1 MLFLT
6 EDDVLRAIQGRDA
19 YGEAVAVTEE
29 VLRQQSRGS
38 AFHLKRLTMEHP
50 DHPGHLWHNVRI
62 LPGMAPELGAAAV
75 RVYSG
80 YRGTNRSEV
89 ICLFDWEDMEM
100 TAIISDYHLHAI
112 RTASPYGVAAKY
124 LARADAQTLGVIGTG
139 RYARGFVRACCSV
152 RPVRRIKA
160 YSRSAENRKRFRE
173 EMAGAL
179 DVDVEAVESGREAV
193 AGADIM
199 LLATSGNT
207 VVFES
212 AWLEPGALLMS
223 LAPGEFDESTV
234 ERSRVFLSGTDQV
247 LGDTPP
253 RKPFPSLMASG
264 RFGREDVAAEFCD
277 VVAGKKPGRRSDHEI
292 ILYESP
298 GMGILDVGIA
308 NWIYGLAR
316 EKGLGTELPFGEK
329 PSGEPVPGGKSQA
342 PRR

>member
-6 EDDVLRAIQGRDA
+6 ERDVLRAMEGRDA
-19 YGEAVAVTEE
+19 YGEAVAVIEE
-29 VLRQQSRGS
+29 VLRQQSAGS
-38 AFHLKRLTMEHP
+38 THHLKRLTMEHP
-50 DHPGHLWHNVRI
+50 DHPGHLWHNIRI

-89 ICLFDWEDMEM
+89 ICLFDWKDMEM

-112 RTASPYGVAAKY
+112 RTASPYGVAAKH

-139 RYARGFVRACCSV
+139 RYAKGFVRACCSV
-152 RPVRRIKA
+152 RPIRRIKA
-160 YSRSAENRKRFRE
+160 YSRSAENRRRFCE
-173 EMAGAL
+173 EMAAVL
-179 DVDVEAVESGREAV
+179 EVEVAAAESGREAV

-207 VVFES
+207 VVFEGD
-212 AWLEPGALLMS
+212 WLEPGALLMS

-264 RFGREDVAAEFCD
+264 RFSREDVAAELCD
-277 VVAGKKPGRRSDHEI
+277 VVAGKEPGRRSDREV

-308 NWIYGLAR
+308 SWIHGLAR

-329 PSGEPVPGGKSQA
+329 PD
-342 PRR
+342 

>member
-6 EDDVLRAIQGRDA
+6 ERDVLRAMEGRDA
-19 YGEAVAVTEE
+19 YSEAVAVIEE
-29 VLRQQSRGS
+29 VLRQQSAGS
-38 AFHLKRLTMEHP
+38 THHLKRLTMEHP
-50 DHPGHLWHNVRI
+50 DHPGHLWHNIRI

-89 ICLFDWEDMEM
+89 ICLFDWKDMEM

-112 RTASPYGVAAKY
+112 RTASPYGVAAKH

-139 RYARGFVRACCSV
+139 RYAKGFVRACCSV
-152 RPVRRIKA
+152 RPIRRIKA
-160 YSRSAENRKRFRE
+160 YSRSAENRRRFCE
-173 EMAGAL
+173 EMAAVL
-179 DVDVEAVESGREAV
+179 EVEVAAAESGREAV

-207 VVFES
+207 VVFEGD
-212 AWLEPGALLMS
+212 WLEPGALLMS

-264 RFGREDVAAEFCD
+264 RFSREDVAAELCD
-277 VVAGKKPGRRSDHEI
+277 VVAGKEPGRRSDREV

-308 NWIYGLAR
+308 SWVHGLAR

-329 PSGEPVPGGKSQA
+329 PD
-342 PRR
+342 